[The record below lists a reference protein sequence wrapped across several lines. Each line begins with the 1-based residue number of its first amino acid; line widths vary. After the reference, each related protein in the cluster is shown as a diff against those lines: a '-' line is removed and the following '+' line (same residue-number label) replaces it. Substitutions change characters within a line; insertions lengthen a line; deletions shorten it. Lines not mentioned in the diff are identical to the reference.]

1 MEGQCLDSV
10 GYCGKRSLPMTQVT
24 QPAGTITTHQ
34 NHQVG
39 MDWPEVILSKTTEL
53 RIIHNSFSCGH
64 DYSPN

>member
-1 MEGQCLDSV
+1 
-10 GYCGKRSLPMTQVT
+10 MTQVT